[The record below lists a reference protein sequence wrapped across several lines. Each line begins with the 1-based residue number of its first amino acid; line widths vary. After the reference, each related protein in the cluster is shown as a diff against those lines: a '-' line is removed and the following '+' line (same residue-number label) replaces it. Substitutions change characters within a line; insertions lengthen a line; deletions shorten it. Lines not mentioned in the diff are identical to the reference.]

1 MLNPNKRGYKGW
13 ISKGKCSAN
22 SESFHQ
28 SNRKTTFKV
37 N

>member
-1 MLNPNKRGYKGW
+1 MLNPNKRGYKGL
-13 ISKGKCSAN
+13 ISKGKFSSS

>member
-13 ISKGKCSAN
+13 ISKGKFSSS